1 MQVSAVIQAAAVGPV
16 KAVFVKA
23 AFVKAA
29 FVKAV
34 PWQL

>member
-23 AFVKAA
+23 AFVKA
-29 FVKAV
+29 V